1 MGNAYGCLLLKKE
14 CDIYALDKLNTDNI
28 SVFSL
33 NNYKTIC
40 KVVDVYDGD
49 TCTIVFKW
57 EGKYRKFKCR
67 CNGYDSPEMKPRLN
81 VENREEVIK
90 KAKQAKSRLQTL
102 TRGVIRVKCLQFDKY
117 GRLLVELFNE
127 NTSINNIMI
136 NEGHGY
142 IYHGGTKHFSGSS

>member
-14 CDIYALDKLNTDNI
+14 YDIYALDKLNTDNI

-33 NNYKTIC
+33 NDYKTIC

-81 VENREEVIK
+81 VENREEVII
-90 KAKQAKSRLQTL
+90 KAKEAKSRLQTL
-102 TRGVIRVKCLQFDKY
+102 TTGVIGVKCLQFDKY

-142 IYHGGTKHFSGSS
+142 IYHGGTKK